1 MRMTTTMRSFFLTLL
16 LSSLSLS
23 HLSHTSLISLYFSAT
38 FLSHL
43 VSFLAN
49 FSQDDDDEERGLLYS
64 DEAESD
70 RDEGEQRRRKEAKK
84 RQLAAQNAAG
94 SGDFTRSEALRTLP
108 LYLLCIDK
116 FFSAIIGAG
125 CSQVFMQVLKENGAD

>member
-1 MRMTTTMRSFFLTLL
+1 M
-16 LSSLSLS
+16 
-23 HLSHTSLISLYFSAT
+23 
-38 FLSHL
+38 
-43 VSFLAN
+43 
-49 FSQDDDDEERGLLYS
+49 YS

-125 CSQVFMQVLKENGAD
+125 CSQVFMQVLKENGAVGEGTQARALRLLVDVWFCA